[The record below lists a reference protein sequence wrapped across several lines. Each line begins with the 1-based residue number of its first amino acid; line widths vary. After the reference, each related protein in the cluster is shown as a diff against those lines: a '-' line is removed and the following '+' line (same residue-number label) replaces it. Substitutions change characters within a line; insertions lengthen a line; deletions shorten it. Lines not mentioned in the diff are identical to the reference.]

1 MKNLKSP
8 KCKCGKT
15 KNPNGN
21 CDGSHANL
29 RSNFFKTTMG
39 IMLIA
44 LSVGLQSFTPNDTI
58 KVKTSTVEWKG
69 EKVVGSHEGTISLK
83 SADLI
88 YDNKKL
94 KGGNFVMDMS
104 TIVCTDLS
112 GEYKNNLEG
121 HLKSDDF
128 FGVQKFPTSSL
139 TIKKV
144 SKVKDNR
151 YNISAKLTIKGVS
164 KTIDFIAEEVKNKLN
179 ATIKID
185 RTDFDIRYGSGSFF
199 ENLGDNM
206 IYDEFEIKVSLEI

>member
-1 MKNLKSP
+1 
-8 KCKCGKT
+8 
-15 KNPNGN
+15 
-21 CDGSHANL
+21 
-29 RSNFFKTTMG
+29 
-39 IMLIA
+39 MLLA

-112 GEYKNNLEG
+112 GEYKNKLEG

-128 FGVQKFPTSSL
+128 FSVQKFPTSSL

-144 SKVKDNR
+144 SKVQDNR
-151 YNISAKLTIKGVS
+151 YNISAELTIKGIS
-164 KTIDFIAEEVKNKLN
+164 KAIDFTAEEVENRLN

-206 IYDEFEIKVSLEI
+206 IYDEFEIKLSLEI